1 MSIRSLL
8 LDVYNQGF
16 ELSIRPDKANRYVS
30 LVLSKAGCR
39 SVTGFEER
47 ELNSVGPHAW
57 GTDREIEAE
66 IDGLIARLEDSLQ
79 ATWVKDQIIK
89 GSE

>member
-39 SVTGFEER
+39 SSATFTEK

-57 GTDREIEAE
+57 GTDREIEAQ

-89 GSE
+89 GE